1 MVQTPV
7 EEPSVEQGAVAPWR
21 NPTQVER
28 PAFLMNFP
36 FSYSTDFAN
45 NPWMTDL
52 PEEKRRP
59 DHRRAFVQFLQAYH
73 HISAEGLVYL
83 LPTPSKARLQ
93 DLLYTANLG
102 IVLEHLPDRNT
113 VVISNFASPPRR
125 GETAVGVKFFEEMGY
140 TVHVSPTKFEGE
152 A

>member
-73 HISAEGLVYL
+73 HISAEGLDEG
-83 LPTPSKARLQ
+83 PP
-93 DLLYTANLG
+93 
-102 IVLEHLPDRNT
+102 
-113 VVISNFASPPRR
+113 VVRAAFFLRQ
-125 GETAVGVKFFEEMGY
+125 VGHPGV
-140 TVHVSPTKFEGE
+140 
-152 A
+152 